1 MHFLDKYL
9 GDQNEKILKR
19 MRKRVIEVN
28 ALEEKFSA
36 MSDEDLRM
44 MTDELKD
51 RLGDDRGVCDPKELE
66 KRLDGILV
74 EAFAVVRE
82 AAKRTLGQR
91 HFDVQLIGAQVLHER
106 GIAEMKTGEG
116 KTLTSTAAVYVN
128 ALAGRGVH
136 VVTVNDY
143 LARRDTAWMG
153 QVYHFLGLSLGCIQN
168 QGVAYVYDSTV
179 KADEE
184 DSQEEEMKSFKV
196 DMDNLRPVSRREVYQ
211 TDITYGTNNEF
222 GFDYLRDN
230 MVYSADQRVQRP
242 LHYAIIDEV
251 DSILID
257 EARTPLIISAPD
269 AESTDRYQQFAQL
282 VRQLEEG
289 NDYTVD
295 EKMNAVSLTQV
306 GIEKAEKRL
315 GVANIY
321 TEDVTLA
328 FHLDQ
333 ALKAQALFHKD
344 QDYVVKDGEVLIVDE
359 FTGRLMPGRRYSQ
372 GLHQAIEAKEGVEV
386 QKENRT
392 LATITIQNY
401 FRMYKKLSGMTGTAA
416 TEAEEFQ
423 KIYDLEV
430 VQIPTNKKVVRID
443 RADVVYKNETGKFQ
457 ALVKEVKQRHQ
468 KGQPVLIGTIS
479 IEKNELLS
487 ELLEKA
493 GVSHNLLNAKNHERE
508 AEIIAQAGR
517 IGAVTVATNMAGR
530 GVDIVLGGHP
540 YNKEEAQ
547 KVKDAGGLLV
557 LGSERHE
564 ARRIDNQ
571 LRGRSGRQGDQG
583 ESQFFISMEDELMR
597 IFGSD
602 RIKRMM
608 DAMGIP
614 DDMPIENNMVSR
626 AMESAQKK
634 VEGHHFDTRKHL
646 LQYDDILNHQRR
658 AVYRMRNEILELAKD
673 DQQERTLRA
682 VIMEMVSEELRG
694 IVAIHTASPHASDW
708 QGEEIMKTIETLFP
722 LDDTVKNEISMIL
735 RDQQG
740 DEARSA
746 VVDFLITQAEQTY
759 VAVEELFDD
768 KEALRETE
776 KSILLRTIDTH
787 WMDHLDAVEH
797 VRAGIGLRGYGQRDP
812 LVEYK
817 RETHRLYEELLALI
831 HSQVALSI
839 FKISRD
845 VDHAMKVSPLFQQFR
860 NIQLSAPAKTA
871 ETKKSAI
878 SMEGESDATSQAEIV
893 EESLY
898 PKVGRN
904 DPCPCGSKH
913 SDERPIKYKHC
924 HGK

>member
-19 MRKRVIEVN
+19 MRKRVVEIN
-28 ALEEKFSA
+28 ALEEKFAA
-36 MSDEDLRM
+36 MTDEDLQA
-44 MTDELKD
+44 MTATLHS
-51 RLGDDRGVCDPKELE
+51 RLGEDRVICDQKELE
-66 KRLDGILV
+66 KRLDAILP

-91 HFDVQLIGAQVLHER
+91 HFDVQLIGAMVLHER

-116 KTLTSTAAVYVN
+116 KTLTSTASVYLN

-153 QVYHFLGLSLGCIQN
+153 QVYNFLGLTLGCIQN
-168 QGVAYVYDSTV
+168 QGVAYLYDSTV

-184 DSQEEEMKSFKV
+184 DSTEEELKSFKV
-196 DMDNLRPVSRREVYQ
+196 DMDNLRPVPRKEVYQ
-211 TDITYGTNNEF
+211 ADITYGTNNEF

-230 MVYSADQRVQRP
+230 MVYDVDQRAQRP

-269 AESTDRYQQFAQL
+269 AESTERYQQFAQL
-282 VRQLEEG
+282 ARHLQPEI
-289 NDYTVD
+289 DYTVD
-295 EKMNAVSLTQV
+295 EKMNAVSLTQI
-306 GIEKAEKRL
+306 GIEKAEKWL
-315 GVANIY
+315 GVSNIY

-333 ALKAQALFHKD
+333 ALKAQALFHRD

-386 QKENRT
+386 QRENRT

-401 FRMYKKLSGMTGTAA
+401 FRMYQKLSGMTGTAA

-423 KIYDLEV
+423 KIYELDV
-430 VQIPTNKKVVRID
+430 VQIPTNKKVVRLD

-457 ALVKEVKQRHQ
+457 ALVKEVKQRNE

-479 IEKNELLS
+479 IEKNEILS
-487 ELLEKA
+487 SLLEKA
-493 GVSHNLLNAKNHERE
+493 GVPHKLLNAKNHEHE

-517 IGAVTVATNMAGR
+517 VGAVTVATNMAGR

-540 YNKEEAQ
+540 YSQEEAQ

-571 LRGRSGRQGDQG
+571 LRGRSGRQGDPG

-614 DDMPIENNMVSR
+614 DDMPIENGMVSK

-658 AVYRMRNEILELAKD
+658 AIYRKRNEILEIAHGA
-673 DQQERTLRA
+673 QEERTLKD
-682 VIMEMVSEELRG
+682 VIMEMVREELEG
-694 IVAIHTASPHASDW
+694 IVALHTASPHAADW
-708 QGEEIMKTIETLFP
+708 QGEEIVKTVETLFP
-722 LDDTVKNEISMIL
+722 LDDPAKKGIFVIL
-735 RDQQG
+735 KERQA
-740 DEARSA
+740 DEARAA
-746 VVDFLITQAEQTY
+746 VVDFLMIHAEQAYT
-759 VAVEELFDD
+759 AIEELFDD
-768 KEALRETE
+768 KNTLRETE
-776 KSILLRTIDTH
+776 KSMLLRTMDSH

-817 RETHRLYEELLALI
+817 RETHRLYEELLVLI
-831 HSQVALSI
+831 HSQVVFSM
-839 FKISRD
+839 FKISRE
-845 VDHAMKVSPLFQQFR
+845 VDHELKTSPLLKQFK
-860 NIQLSAPAKTA
+860 NIQFSAPAKTA
-871 ETKKSAI
+871 ETRKSAI
-878 SMEGESDATSQAEIV
+878 ALNGDHQSEGESFHAEII
-893 EESLY
+893 EERSY

-904 DPCPCGSKH
+904 DPCPCGSG
-913 SDERPIKYKHC
+913 IKYKRC
-924 HGK
+924 HGA